1 MTQTHKSQTFATG
14 AKAIDSYGSLS
25 VEVPNN
31 GHPSQVRSDALI
43 FARSVWGPL
52 AALNGPHRGD
62 GGSGVDVNGV
72 RRPLRRFSVVIV
84 GNHKEYMEA
93 LDRFTPNN

>member
-52 AALNGPHRGD
+52 AALNGPHRGET
-62 GGSGVDVNGV
+62 SGTDTYGINV
-72 RRPLRRFSVVIV
+72 RLRRFSVVIV